1 MIKIMINDFY
11 EKLAKVVVHHSL
23 EIKKGHKVYIRGH
36 SLAQELIQAIY
47 VETLNAGAHPY
58 VYSIIEG
65 IDELFFQ
72 NASEEQLNYVGDVE
86 KLIFGSF
93 DRYSFISSDY
103 NTQKFSTIDP
113 AILTQTQ
120 TTPDRK
126 KLMAD
131 FYAKDAR
138 REIKWNIVPFPCHS
152 MAQDA
157 KMDLFTYSEFVIKA
171 LHLDK
176 EDPIRE
182 WRNIKEKQAKII
194 KKLEKFNEVRVVG
207 EDTDLTLSISDRPWR
222 NCCGDKNL
230 PDGEVYTAPI
240 EDSVNGHIRFT
251 FPGIYLGNEIE
262 NIYLEFKDGQVIRAT
277 AEKGQML
284 LDELLKID
292 GARVIGE
299 FAVGTNYGITKFTKN
314 MLFDE
319 KMGGTMHCALGFGFK
334 ETGSKNESAIHWD
347 ILKDMKIP
355 GSKITAD
362 GELIYQE
369 GNWKI

>member
-1 MIKIMINDFY
+1 MINDFY

-93 DRYSFISSDY
+93 DRFSFISSDY
-103 NTQKFSTIDP
+103 NTEKFSTVDP
-113 AILTQTQ
+113 AVLTQTQ
-120 TTPDRK
+120 ITPKRK
-126 KLMAD
+126 KLMED

-152 MAQDA
+152 KAQDA

-176 EDPIRE
+176 EDPIQE

-194 KKLEKFNEVRVVG
+194 KKLEKFNDVQVVG
-207 EDTDLTLSISDRPWR
+207 EDTDLTLSIRNRAWR

-262 NIYLEFKDGQVIRAT
+262 NIYLEFKDGKVKRAT
-277 AEKGQML
+277 AEKGQKL
-284 LDELLKID
+284 LDELLKIE
-292 GARVIGE
+292 GAKVIGE

-369 GNWKI
+369 GDWKI